1 MKPLPEKATDGRVNP
16 RGIACLYLASHKE
29 TAALEVRPLIG
40 SYVSVGQF
48 EVLRDIRVVDCTL
61 YMDPPAKRLQKTRT
75 MPEDPE
81 KTVWLDINNAF
92 SKPVERGDD
101 SLDYVPTQI
110 LAEAFK
116 RHGFDGVAYKS
127 SYGEEGFNVALF
139 DIEAAGLINCGLY
152 RIKDVSI
159 VMEEEGNNT
168 YFIVPPTK
176 GAHRKDNPLSG
187 SAEDVAHR
195 CRLPLSPASVAMPR
209 AFNAAAIS
217 RSDFAPA
224 AWASPIAGLTASA
237 WASAPAL
244 LAAWATARASDS
256 RGLPATGLGP

>member
-1 MKPLPEKATDGRVNP
+1 MVIATAKVTPAKAGYVLWRAQLGHDWRTEMQGEETFEVPAPHPPARMKPLPEKATDGRVNP

-176 GAHRKDNPLSG
+176 GA
-187 SAEDVAHR
+187 
-195 CRLPLSPASVAMPR
+195 
-209 AFNAAAIS
+209 
-217 RSDFAPA
+217 APQ
-224 AWASPIAGLTASA
+224 G
-237 WASAPAL
+237 
-244 LAAWATARASDS
+244 
-256 RGLPATGLGP
+256 